1 MKKLL
6 YFIISVWFGLQAVCA
21 QSPQPLQVDHSPVS
35 ASCNING
42 HTFSVSAPHEAL
54 TGEHI
59 PLNITLPGTLDPAC
73 TVDVEITFQ
82 SPNGKIHFVAS
93 SIGFNAS
100 GNTLNSATP
109 FSGNDGTNFNVYFR
123 FSNHTTCNG
132 ETAQFQVQFTVHCNG
147 TAQSCTA
154 TVSTTG
160 RAANYWTVY
169 KQFMTGNLTCG
180 LSKWRTWVVNQN
192 PNPSDYGNYKIQGTL
207 TENVPYPVIS
217 GASHNVYSTL
227 WINFYETFLQNCAN
241 QGSTIVN
248 VMDYNFT
255 LGDGCETM
263 TGQVSDT
270 SDVLVSPNAQTNIS
284 KTFISNAARYNAS
297 MQMWEIPAGCSGYY
311 RITFKNTGNVPWQ
324 ISSITDIVPPQVTV
338 LNANVY
344 PPSGWTVTQ
353 SGSQYTFTPPSG
365 YTLAPGNIVYFN
377 LTVQVNSNVSAG
389 TVVNNMAVANYQATG
404 GVNNPQGGNNNAC
417 PGVNCP
423 SIDTTMLADTV
434 YHHLLVSMPFAVEHV
449 KKCIKDAP
457 PGKIYQI
464 GDTIHFVYY
473 LHNTGAGNL
482 NTTLTDNMGLPN
494 QNLQVIPGSFQ
505 AEFYPN
511 SASSFNI
518 CNPNLGTQQP
528 INFTVQPDFSNP
540 QAPSIQVQNMPG
552 ICDVTKSNILVL
564 HLDAIVGPQ
573 LYGSK
578 YNLVQTSHGHQ
589 SGVGYSVDQTG
600 ILEVSKTAD
609 QQFVENGQ
617 TFQYQLQVTNSGSV
631 PLDSIRVTDTL
642 PACVSLNGNIQVKDY
657 AGNNVN
663 FTTSGNLQ
671 VQIDPAVQLP
681 PGQSLTVLI
690 PVTKQGGGSCC
701 NQSVFARAAMTTSGT
716 VLYANNGSP
725 NDPAACVQSTQCC
738 DIPEA
743 EVHLFDNG
751 NGQYSLSINGGSVP
765 IQEVDVSIIDYH
777 VEYNQTDCQPADMG
791 QFGDLHTSTNLLGGL
806 VLDSLTNGTHSLSWN
821 PGTPTVLNQSIS
833 LQVDGPNVLN
843 LECCKA
849 QLYFCLK
856 VRLKDANCNVCEQVV
871 CPEPAEEP
879 CDLSVDVK
887 KKKELC
893 VGDTLHIGWSG
904 SSPGDCV
911 EVLLYPT
918 GQGQPIQIATG
929 QNTSGHLDWVIPSTV
944 PCDNEWRIVV
954 ADCKQGRECHAVSDS
969 FTIKCCETSCTCGDW
984 GKKRFRVYTEHSPS
998 TIVAQAPCRSSVVLT
1013 QGIDYVMLPPEY
1025 HCSPQ
1030 SRECQPRFL
1039 WHVSSPSTDQ
1049 WYQTDTLRISFNQA
1063 ANYSVEIYPQCGG
1076 TRCEPCE
1083 INVHVEPCDG
1093 SCLMIQD
1100 FENQQSSNEH
1110 WYGVS
1115 YLMILRPLYSSNN
1128 HALVTKDQ
1136 TGASYIYNNVDF
1148 HGNLLDKG
1156 CVFKYDMIYRNM
1168 KDTTMTTRNGVI
1180 FYQGSNPANA
1190 TIKAWFKLNPAS
1202 AVQSI
1207 GPYQPLTPFSTIKV
1221 PIRLA
1226 QGNTL
1231 PSNSMGKWYIL
1242 DPATHQY
1249 THTVTPALRAQFN
1262 HLIQNATGI
1271 AFFLDNS
1278 SQTTSEFWWF
1288 DNLCFL
1294 PCCATSEPVGPAGND
1309 AGNVLRIVP
1318 VGKEGTGKRNN
1329 YNKSYKPE

>member
-1 MKKLL
+1 M
-6 YFIISVWFGLQAVCA
+6 
-21 QSPQPLQVDHSPVS
+21 
-35 ASCNING
+35 
-42 HTFSVSAPHEAL
+42 
-54 TGEHI
+54 
-59 PLNITLPGTLDPAC
+59 
-73 TVDVEITFQ
+73 
-82 SPNGKIHFVAS
+82 
-93 SIGFNAS
+93 
-100 GNTLNSATP
+100 
-109 FSGNDGTNFNVYFR
+109 
-123 FSNHTTCNG
+123 
-132 ETAQFQVQFTVHCNG
+132 
-147 TAQSCTA
+147 
-154 TVSTTG
+154 
-160 RAANYWTVY
+160 
-169 KQFMTGNLTCG
+169 
-180 LSKWRTWVVNQN
+180 
-192 PNPSDYGNYKIQGTL
+192 
-207 TENVPYPVIS
+207 
-217 GASHNVYSTL
+217 
-227 WINFYETFLQNCAN
+227 
-241 QGSTIVN
+241 
-248 VMDYNFT
+248 
-255 LGDGCETM
+255 
-263 TGQVSDT
+263 
-270 SDVLVSPNAQTNIS
+270 
-284 KTFISNAARYNAS
+284 
-297 MQMWEIPAGCSGYY
+297 
-311 RITFKNTGNVPWQ
+311 
-324 ISSITDIVPPQVTV
+324 
-338 LNANVY
+338 
-344 PPSGWTVTQ
+344 
-353 SGSQYTFTPPSG
+353 
-365 YTLAPGNIVYFN
+365 
-377 LTVQVNSNVSAG
+377 
-389 TVVNNMAVANYQATG
+389 
-404 GVNNPQGGNNNAC
+404 
-417 PGVNCP
+417 
-423 SIDTTMLADTV
+423 
-434 YHHLLVSMPFAVEHV
+434 
-449 KKCIKDAP
+449 
-457 PGKIYQI
+457 
-464 GDTIHFVYY
+464 
-473 LHNTGAGNL
+473 
-482 NTTLTDNMGLPN
+482 
-494 QNLQVIPGSFQ
+494 
-505 AEFYPN
+505 
-511 SASSFNI
+511 
-518 CNPNLGTQQP
+518 GTQQP

-671 VQIDPAVQLP
+671 VEIDPAVQLP

-743 EVHLFDNG
+743 EVHLFENG